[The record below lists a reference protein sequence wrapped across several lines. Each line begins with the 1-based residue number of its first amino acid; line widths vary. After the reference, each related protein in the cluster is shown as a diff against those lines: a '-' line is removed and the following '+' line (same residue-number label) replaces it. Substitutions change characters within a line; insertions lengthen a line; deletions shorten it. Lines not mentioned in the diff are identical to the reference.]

1 MVVSRGLLPVVL
13 LALFWGPSVAGAHET
28 VPLQT
33 LSCYNDYKSLIT
45 CRWANTQDAQGLINL
60 TLYRRLNEDPPKPV
74 SCDLSND
81 TALLDHP
88 CPGCVSRRC
97 VIPYEFFVIAD
108 RDYFSFRPDRPLGT
122 QLTITLT
129 QHVQAPA
136 PKDLLIST
144 TGERFLLTWTVAL
157 PDSQSHWLS
166 NLEYE
171 VVYKRLQDSWE
182 EASTLY
188 LKSSQAILES
198 EHLIPS
204 STYVAR
210 VRTHLAPSSGLSG
223 RPSQWS
229 PEVRWHSQTGD
240 KAQPQNLQCFF
251 DGAAVLSCS
260 WEVRSEVANSVS
272 FTLFYKASPNAGEEE
287 CSPVLKEEL
296 PDLCVRHRC
305 QIAVQDPRKD
315 SQYTISIRPK
325 EEEKFIKSSEN
336 IQMAQPT
343 LNVTKSR
350 DGYTLHWT
358 AQEMFYKHI
367 GHTFQVQYKKATA
380 SREESKTETLQ
391 NAHSMLLP
399 PLEPST
405 RYQAR
410 VRVKPTPGGYDGIWS
425 EWSEE
430 LFWDTEW
437 VLPMWVLVLILV
449 FTTGALLP
457 ALRCCGMY
465 GYRLNQKWEE
475 KIPNPGKS
483 HLFQN
488 GSAGLQLP
496 GSISGLISRGPP
508 HKGPQGSFV
517 PGLDGVFPVDYRH
530 SEVSPL
536 TMEDPKDARESPS
549 ETDTTPASLD
559 PYSEEVLGPQPG
571 PSAPEDRPK
580 NQASGFDFNGPYL
593 GLPHSH
599 SLPDVLGQPAPPQA
613 DLSQKPQPPG
623 SLEYLCLPAGGQVQ
637 LVPLAQVMAQG
648 QAMDR
653 EGSPDP
659 GEEGSPS
666 LESRAC
672 PAPSAPGLVVGGQ
685 GPKNSPSP
693 KDGTLATLPSSSRAR
708 EDGLLVSG
716 YVTTTDPALP
726 LPTGLPSAST
736 VHPLHL
742 PTEQSHSLCP
752 GVAGGSHA
760 APGPVKPEIEGYV
773 DVPPT
778 AGQSPKSPLGSPALP
793 PASSPTL
800 SPGEPRA
807 EGAPPSPHPEGLLV
821 LQQVGD
827 YCFLP
832 GLGSGPL
839 SPQTKPSSPGPYPEI
854 GDPDQVFQ
862 AKKALGQAI
871 PQMPAIRHFKA
882 LKQQDY
888 LSLPPWDVGRPG
900 EVC

>member
-1 MVVSRGLLPVVL
+1 MARPWRLLPIVL
-13 LALFWGPSVAGAHET
+13 LALFWGPSMAQET

-33 LSCYNDYKSLIT
+33 LSCYNDYKSHMT
-45 CRWANTQDAQGLINL
+45 CWWANAQAAQGLINL
-60 TLYRRLNEDPPKPV
+60 TLFRRLNEDPPKPV
-74 SCDLSND
+74 SCHLSKD
-81 TALLDHP
+81 MALLDHP

-97 VIPYEFFVIAD
+97 VIPYEVFVIAD
-108 RDYFSFRPDRPLGT
+108 RDYFSFRPDRPLGA

-136 PKDLLIST
+136 PKDLLINT
-144 TGERFLLTWTVAL
+144 TGDHFLLTWTVAL
-157 PDSQSHWLS
+157 PGSQSHWLS

-188 LKSSQAILES
+188 SNSSQAILES

-210 VRTHLAPSSGLSG
+210 VRTHLAPGSGLAG

-287 CSPVLKEEL
+287 CSSVLKEAL
-296 PDLCVRHRC
+296 PGLYVRHRC
-305 QIAVQDPRKD
+305 RIAVPDPGSH
-315 SQYTISIRPK
+315 SQYTVSVRPK
-325 EEEKFIKSSEN
+325 EEEKFIKSSDN

-358 AQEMFYKHI
+358 TEEMLYKHI
-367 GHTFQVQYKKATA
+367 GHTFQVQYKKVTA
-380 SREESKTETLQ
+380 SWEESKTETLR
-391 NAHSMLLP
+391 NTHSMSLP

-410 VRVKPTPGGYDGIWS
+410 VRVKPTPGGYNGIWS

-430 LFWDTEW
+430 RFWDTEW

-449 FTTGALLP
+449 FTTMALLP
-457 ALRCCGMY
+457 ALRYCGMY
-465 GYRLNQKWEE
+465 GYRLNRKWEE
-475 KIPNPGKS
+475 KIPNPSKS
-483 HLFQN
+483 HLFQS

-496 GSISGLISRGPP
+496 GSISGFISRAPP
-508 HKGPQGSFV
+508 HKGPQDSFAPV
-517 PGLDGVFPVDYRH
+517 LDGMFPVDYRH

-536 TMEDPKDARESPS
+536 TMEDPKDPCESPS
-549 ETDTTPASLD
+549 EPDPTPASLD
-559 PYSEEVLGPQPG
+559 PYSEQAPSPQPG
-571 PSAPEDRPK
+571 PSAPACRPES
-580 NQASGFDFNGPYL
+580 QASGFDFNGPYL

-599 SLPDVLGQPAPPQA
+599 SLPDMLAQPAPPKA
-613 DLSQKPQPPG
+613 GLSQKPQPSG

-637 LVPLAQVMAQG
+637 LVPLSQVMAQDL
-648 QAMDR
+648 AKDP
-653 EGSPDP
+653 ETSPGP
-659 GEEGSPS
+659 GVEGSPS
-666 LESRAC
+666 LESGAGL
-672 PAPSAPGLVVGGQ
+672 APCAPGLMVGGQ
-685 GPKNSPSP
+685 GPKNSPSS
-693 KDGTLATLPSSSRAR
+693 KDGAPAALPTGSRGP
-708 EDGLLVSG
+708 EDGLLASG
-716 YVTTTDPALP
+716 YVTTTDLALP
-726 LPTGLPSAST
+726 LPTGLPPASA
-736 VHPLHL
+736 VHPRHL
-742 PTEQSHSLCP
+742 PANQNHTTPS
-752 GVAGGSHA
+752 GVAGGPHA
-760 APGPVKPEIEGYV
+760 TPGPGKPEIEGYV

-778 AGQSPKSPLGSPALP
+778 PGLSPKSPLGGPALP
-793 PASSPTL
+793 TASSPTL

-839 SPQTKPSSPGPYPEI
+839 SPQTKPSSPGPCPEV
-854 GDPDQVFQ
+854 GDPDHVFQ

-900 EVC
+900 QVC

>member
-1 MVVSRGLLPVVL
+1 MVVSQGLLPAVL

-45 CRWANTQDAQGLINL
+45 CRWANTRDAQGLIDL

-74 SCDLSND
+74 SCDLSNE

-136 PKDLLIST
+136 PKDLLINT
-144 TGERFLLTWTVAL
+144 TGERLLLTWTVAL
-157 PDSQSHWLS
+157 PDSQRHWLS

-171 VVYKRLQDSWE
+171 VVFKRLQDSWE

-188 LKSSQAILES
+188 LNSSQAILES
-198 EHLIPS
+198 EHLIPG

-272 FTLFYKASPNAGEEE
+272 FALFYKASPNAGEEE

-296 PDLCVRHRC
+296 PGLYVRHQC
-305 QIAVQDPRKD
+305 QIAVPNPRKD

-391 NAHSMLLP
+391 NAHSMSLP

-475 KIPNPGKS
+475 KIPNPSKS

-496 GSISGLISRGPP
+496 GSISELISRGPP

-536 TMEDPKDARESPS
+536 TTEDPKDACESPS
-549 ETDTTPASLD
+549 EPDMTPTSLD
-559 PYSEEVLGPQPG
+559 PYSEEAPDPQLD
-571 PSAPEDRPK
+571 PSAPAGRSES
-580 NQASGFDFNGPYL
+580 QASGFDFNGPYL

-613 DLSQKPQPPG
+613 GLSQKPQPPG

-653 EGSPDP
+653 EEILDP

-672 PAPSAPGLVVGGQ
+672 PAPSVPGVIVGGQ

-693 KDGTLATLPSSSRAR
+693 KDGTLAALPAGSGAR
-708 EDGLLVSG
+708 EDGLLASG
-716 YVTTTDPALP
+716 YVTTTDLALP
-726 LPTGLPSAST
+726 LPMGLPSAFT

-742 PTEQSHSLCP
+742 PTDQSHSLCP
-752 GVAGGSHA
+752 GVAGGSPA

-778 AGQSPKSPLGSPALP
+778 SDQSPKSPLGSLALP

-807 EGAPPSPHPEGLLV
+807 EGMPPSPHPEGLLV